1 MKKILFILVTVL
13 FLTSCQL
20 DNVYQKMGLVKPQ
33 ALDVSLSAGVK
44 KVDGKSIDFVKE
56 LLGPGHVVSFNV
68 TTPEN
73 FTGCILRS
81 QSREELEKL
90 TNMINAKCYSKEEL
104 NAFLNSKVTDTNTI
118 EAVNGI
124 AKILESSEDSII
136 NLIDGFFREVEV
148 SGDNL
153 TEEEK
158 QYNSMVKALS
168 NTSEGV
174 VKNLFDPVKDMF
186 GKEITNSDFIKCQLT
201 VDFID
206 GIFAAIDDVCE
217 SYESLNINILDNTD
231 LNNNSS
237 TISGSIDGLAEVA
250 VGSLISNLINPLA
263 CMDRIAYGNEE
274 TIGLPSF
281 DSILNALK

>member
-1 MKKILFILVTVL
+1 MNKILIILVTVL
-13 FLTSCQL
+13 ILTSCQL

-33 ALDVSLSAGVK
+33 ALDVSLSAGVS
-44 KVDGKSIDFVKE
+44 KVDDNIDFVKE
-56 LLGPGHVVSFNV
+56 LLGPGHSVKFNV
-68 TTPEN
+68 TKPDN
-73 FTGCILRS
+73 FSGYILRS

-104 NAFLNSKVTDTNTI
+104 DAFLNAKVTDQNTI
-118 EAVNGI
+118 NAVKGVAQILKSSQDGI
-124 AKILESSEDSII
+124 T
-136 NLIDGFFREVEV
+136 NLIAGFFREAE
-148 SGDNL
+148 GDNL
-153 TEEEK
+153 TEEQK
-158 QYNSMVKALS
+158 QYNSMIKALKEAS
-168 NTSEGV
+168 NDIVLS
-174 VKNLFDPVKDMF
+174 LFDPVIKMF
-186 GKEITNSDFIKCQLT
+186 DIEITNSDFIKCQLT

-206 GIFAAIDDVCE
+206 GVFAAIDDVCE

>member
-104 NAFLNSKVTDTNTI
+104 NTFLNTKVTDQNTI
-118 EAVNGI
+118 NAVKGI
-124 AKILESSEDSII
+124 AQVLDISKENITK
-136 NLIDGFFREVEV
+136 LIKKFFPTV
-148 SGDNL
+148 SGEDL
-153 TEEEK
+153 TEEQK
-158 QYNSMVKALS
+158 QYNSMIKALEEAS
-168 NTSEGV
+168 TDIVDS
-174 VKNLFDPVKDMF
+174 LFTPVISMF
-186 GKEITNSDFIKCQLT
+186 NNEITNSDFIKCQLT

-206 GIFAAIDDVCE
+206 GVFASIDEVYPFLE
-217 SYESLNINILDNTD
+217 LDNSD

>member
-90 TNMINAKCYSKEEL
+90 TNMVNAKCYSKEEL
-104 NAFLNSKVTDTNTI
+104 NTFLNTKVTDQNTI
-118 EAVNGI
+118 NAVKGI
-124 AKILESSEDSII
+124 AQVLDISKENITK
-136 NLIDGFFREVEV
+136 LIKKFFPTV
-148 SGDNL
+148 SGEDL
-153 TEEEK
+153 TEEQK
-158 QYNSMVKALS
+158 QYNSMIKALEEAS
-168 NTSEGV
+168 TDIVDS
-174 VKNLFDPVKDMF
+174 LFTPVISMF
-186 GKEITNSDFIKCQLT
+186 NNEITNSDYIKCQLT

-206 GIFAAIDDVCE
+206 GVFASIDEVYPFLE
-217 SYESLNINILDNTD
+217 LDNSD
-231 LNNNSS
+231 LNNETS
-237 TISGSIDGLAEVA
+237 ISGDIKKIAEVA
-250 VGSLISNLINPLA
+250 VGSLISNLITPLA
-263 CMDRIAYGNEE
+263 CIDRIAYGNEE

>member
-33 ALDVSLSAGVK
+33 ALDVSLSAGVS
-44 KVDGKSIDFVKE
+44 KVDDDNIDFVKE
-56 LLGPGHVVSFNV
+56 LLGPGHSVKFNV
-68 TTPEN
+68 TKPDN
-73 FTGCILRS
+73 FSGCILRS

-104 NAFLNSKVTDTNTI
+104 DAFLNAKVTDQNTI
-118 EAVNGI
+118 NAVKGVAQILKSSQDGI
-124 AKILESSEDSII
+124 T
-136 NLIDGFFREVEV
+136 NLIAGFFREAE
-148 SGDNL
+148 GDNL
-153 TEEEK
+153 TEEQK
-158 QYNSMVKALS
+158 QYNSMIKALKEAS
-168 NTSEGV
+168 NDIVLS
-174 VKNLFDPVKDMF
+174 LFDPVIKMF
-186 GKEITNSDFIKCQLT
+186 DIEITNSDFIKCQLT
-201 VDFID
+201 IDFID
-206 GIFAAIDDVCE
+206 GVFASIDEDYPFLE
-217 SYESLNINILDNTD
+217 LDNSD

>member
-90 TNMINAKCYSKEEL
+90 TNMVNAKCYSKEEL
-104 NAFLNSKVTDTNTI
+104 NTFLNTKVTDQNTI
-118 EAVNGI
+118 NAVNGI
-124 AKILESSEDSII
+124 AQVLDISKENITK
-136 NLIDGFFREVEV
+136 LIKKFFPTV
-148 SGDNL
+148 SGEDL
-153 TEEEK
+153 TEEQK
-158 QYNSMVKALS
+158 QYNSMIKALEEAS
-168 NTSEGV
+168 TDIVDS
-174 VKNLFDPVKDMF
+174 LFTPVISMF
-186 GKEITNSDFIKCQLT
+186 NNEITNSDYIKCQLT

-206 GIFAAIDDVCE
+206 GVFASIDEVYPFLE
-217 SYESLNINILDNTD
+217 LDNSD
-231 LNNNSS
+231 LNNETS
-237 TISGSIDGLAEVA
+237 ISGDIKKIAEVA
-250 VGSLISNLINPLA
+250 VGSLISNLITPLA
-263 CMDRIAYGNEE
+263 CIDRIAYGNEE

-281 DSILNALK
+281 DTILKVLK

>member
-90 TNMINAKCYSKEEL
+90 TNMVNAKCYSKEEL
-104 NAFLNSKVTDTNTI
+104 NTFLNTKVTDQNTI
-118 EAVNGI
+118 NAVNGI
-124 AKILESSEDSII
+124 AQVLDISKENITK
-136 NLIDGFFREVEV
+136 LIKKFFPTV
-148 SGDNL
+148 SGEDL
-153 TEEEK
+153 TEEQK
-158 QYNSMVKALS
+158 QYNSMIKALEEAS
-168 NTSEGV
+168 TDIVDS
-174 VKNLFDPVKDMF
+174 LFTPVISMF
-186 GKEITNSDFIKCQLT
+186 NNEITNSDYIKCQLT

-206 GIFAAIDDVCE
+206 GVFASIDEVYPFLE
-217 SYESLNINILDNTD
+217 LDNSD
-231 LNNNSS
+231 LNNETS
-237 TISGSIDGLAEVA
+237 ISGDIKKIAEVA
-250 VGSLISNLINPLA
+250 VGSLISNLITPLA
-263 CMDRIAYGNEE
+263 CIDRIAYGNEE

>member
-1 MKKILFILVTVL
+1 MNKILIILVTVL
-13 FLTSCQL
+13 ILTSCQL

-33 ALDVSLSAGVK
+33 ALDVSLSAGVS
-44 KVDGKSIDFVKE
+44 KVDDDNIDFVKE
-56 LLGPGHVVSFNV
+56 LLGPGHSVKFNV
-68 TTPEN
+68 TKPDN
-73 FTGCILRS
+73 FSGYILRS

-104 NAFLNSKVTDTNTI
+104 DAFLNAKVTDQNTI
-118 EAVNGI
+118 NAVKGVAQILKSSQDGI
-124 AKILESSEDSII
+124 T
-136 NLIDGFFREVEV
+136 NLIAGFFREAE
-148 SGDNL
+148 GDNL
-153 TEEEK
+153 TEEQK
-158 QYNSMVKALS
+158 QYNSMIKALKEAS
-168 NTSEGV
+168 NDIVLS
-174 VKNLFDPVKDMF
+174 LFDPVIKMF
-186 GKEITNSDFIKCQLT
+186 DIEITNSDFIKCQLT
-201 VDFID
+201 IDFID
-206 GIFAAIDDVCE
+206 GVFASIDEVYPFLE
-217 SYESLNINILDNTD
+217 LDNSD

>member
-1 MKKILFILVTVL
+1 MNKILIILVTVL
-13 FLTSCQL
+13 ILTSCQL

-33 ALDVSLSAGVK
+33 ALDVSLSAGVS
-44 KVDGKSIDFVKE
+44 KVDDDNIDFVKE
-56 LLGPGHVVSFNV
+56 LLGPGHSVKFNV
-68 TTPEN
+68 TKPDN
-73 FTGCILRS
+73 FSGYILRS

-104 NAFLNSKVTDTNTI
+104 DAFLNAKVTDQNTI
-118 EAVNGI
+118 NAVKGVAQILKSSQDGI
-124 AKILESSEDSII
+124 T
-136 NLIDGFFREVEV
+136 NLIAGFFREAE
-148 SGDNL
+148 GDNL
-153 TEEEK
+153 TEEQK
-158 QYNSMVKALS
+158 QYNSMIKALKEAS
-168 NTSEGV
+168 TSI
-174 VKNLFDPVKDMF
+174 VKSLFNPVIDMF

-206 GIFAAIDDVCE
+206 GVFAAIDDVCE

>member
-33 ALDVSLSAGVK
+33 ALDVSLSAGVS
-44 KVDGKSIDFVKE
+44 KVDDDNIDFVKE
-56 LLGPGHVVSFNV
+56 LLGPGHSVKFNV
-68 TTPEN
+68 TKPDN
-73 FTGCILRS
+73 FSGYILRS

-104 NAFLNSKVTDTNTI
+104 DAFLNAKVTDQNTI
-118 EAVNGI
+118 NAVKGVAQILKSSQDGI
-124 AKILESSEDSII
+124 T
-136 NLIDGFFREVEV
+136 NLIAGFFREAE
-148 SGDNL
+148 GDNL
-153 TEEEK
+153 TEEQK
-158 QYNSMVKALS
+158 QYNSMIKALKEAS
-168 NTSEGV
+168 NDIVLS
-174 VKNLFDPVKDMF
+174 LFDPVIKMF
-186 GKEITNSDFIKCQLT
+186 DIEITNSDFIKCQLT
-201 VDFID
+201 IDFID
-206 GIFAAIDDVCE
+206 GVFASIDEVYPFLE
-217 SYESLNINILDNTD
+217 LDNSD

>member
-90 TNMINAKCYSKEEL
+90 TNMVNAKCYSKEEL
-104 NAFLNSKVTDTNTI
+104 NTFLNTKVTDQNTI
-118 EAVNGI
+118 NAVNGI
-124 AKILESSEDSII
+124 AQVLDISKENITK
-136 NLIDGFFREVEV
+136 LIKKFFPTV
-148 SGDNL
+148 SGEDL
-153 TEEEK
+153 TEEQK
-158 QYNSMVKALS
+158 QYNSMIKALEEAS
-168 NTSEGV
+168 TDIVDS
-174 VKNLFDPVKDMF
+174 LFTPVISMF
-186 GKEITNSDFIKCQLT
+186 NNEITNSDYIKCQLT

-206 GIFAAIDDVCE
+206 GVFASIDEV
-217 SYESLNINILDNTD
+217 YKSLD
-231 LNNNSS
+231 LGKAELNKTAS
-237 TISGSIDGLAEVA
+237 ISGDIKDIADVA
-250 VGSLISNLINPLA
+250 VGALISNLITPLA
-263 CMDRIAYGNEE
+263 CMDRIAFGNEK

>member
-1 MKKILFILVTVL
+1 MNKILIILVTVL
-13 FLTSCQL
+13 ILTSCQL

-33 ALDVSLSAGVK
+33 ALDVSLSAGVS
-44 KVDGKSIDFVKE
+44 KVDDDNIDFVKE
-56 LLGPGHVVSFNV
+56 LLGPGHSVKFNV
-68 TTPEN
+68 TKPDN
-73 FTGCILRS
+73 FSGYILRS

-104 NAFLNSKVTDTNTI
+104 DAFLNAKVTDQNTI
-118 EAVNGI
+118 NAVKGVAQILKSSQDGI
-124 AKILESSEDSII
+124 T
-136 NLIDGFFREVEV
+136 NLIAGFFREAE
-148 SGDNL
+148 GDNL
-153 TEEEK
+153 TEEQK
-158 QYNSMVKALS
+158 QYNSMIKALKEAS
-168 NTSEGV
+168 NDIVLS
-174 VKNLFDPVKDMF
+174 LFDPVIKMF
-186 GKEITNSDFIKCQLT
+186 DIEITNSDFIKCQLT
-201 VDFID
+201 IDFID
-206 GIFAAIDDVCE
+206 GVFASIDEVYPFLE
-217 SYESLNINILDNTD
+217 LDNTD

>member
-90 TNMINAKCYSKEEL
+90 TNMVNAKCYSKEEL
-104 NAFLNSKVTDTNTI
+104 NTFLNTKVTDQNTI
-118 EAVNGI
+118 NAVKGI
-124 AKILESSEDSII
+124 AQVLDISKDSIT
-136 NLIDGFFREVEV
+136 NLINDFFTEV

-158 QYNSMVKALS
+158 QYNSMVNALNEAS
-168 NTSEGV
+168 TSI
-174 VKNLFDPVKDMF
+174 VKSLFNPVIDMF

-206 GIFAAIDDVCE
+206 GVFAAIDDVCE

>member
-13 FLTSCQL
+13 FITSCQL
-20 DNVYQKMGLVKPQ
+20 DNVYQKIGLVKPQ

-44 KVDGKSIDFVKE
+44 EVDVDGEQIDFVKE
-56 LLGPGHVVSFNV
+56 LLGPEHRVSFNV
-68 TTPEN
+68 IKPDN
-73 FTGCILRS
+73 FSGYILRS

-124 AKILESSEDSII
+124 AKVLESSSKSITK
-136 NLIDGFFREVEV
+136 LITNFLPTVNR
-148 SGDNL
+148 DNL

-158 QYNSMVKALS
+158 QYNSMVNALNKAS
-168 NTSEGV
+168 TSI
-174 VKNLFDPVKDMF
+174 VKSLFEPVIYMF

-206 GIFAAIDDVCE
+206 GVFASIDEVYPFLE
-217 SYESLNINILDNTD
+217 LDNSD
-231 LNNNSS
+231 LNNETS
-237 TISGSIDGLAEVA
+237 ISGDIEKIAEVA
-250 VGSLISNLINPLA
+250 VGSLISNLITPLA
-263 CMDRIAYGNEE
+263 CIDRIAYGNEE

>member
-90 TNMINAKCYSKEEL
+90 TNMVNAKCYSKEEL
-104 NAFLNSKVTDTNTI
+104 NTFLNTKVTDQNTI
-118 EAVNGI
+118 NAVNGI
-124 AKILESSEDSII
+124 AQVLDISKENITK
-136 NLIDGFFREVEV
+136 LIKKFFPTV
-148 SGDNL
+148 SGEDL
-153 TEEEK
+153 TEEQK
-158 QYNSMVKALS
+158 QYNSMIKALEEAS
-168 NTSEGV
+168 TDIVDS
-174 VKNLFDPVKDMF
+174 LFTPVISMF
-186 GKEITNSDFIKCQLT
+186 NNEITNSDYIKCQLT

-206 GIFAAIDDVCE
+206 GVFASIDEVYPFLE
-217 SYESLNINILDNTD
+217 LDNSD
-231 LNNNSS
+231 LNNETS
-237 TISGSIDGLAEVA
+237 ISGDIKKIAEVA

>member
-33 ALDVSLSAGVK
+33 ALDVSLSAGVS
-44 KVDGKSIDFVKE
+44 KVDDDNIDFVKE
-56 LLGPGHVVSFNV
+56 LLGPGHSVKFNV
-68 TTPEN
+68 TKPDN
-73 FTGCILRS
+73 FSGYILRS

-104 NAFLNSKVTDTNTI
+104 DAFLNAKVTDQNTI
-118 EAVNGI
+118 NAVKGVAQILKSSQDGI
-124 AKILESSEDSII
+124 T
-136 NLIDGFFREVEV
+136 NLIAGFFREAE
-148 SGDNL
+148 GDNL
-153 TEEEK
+153 TEEQK
-158 QYNSMVKALS
+158 QYNSMIKALKEAS
-168 NTSEGV
+168 NDIVLS
-174 VKNLFDPVKDMF
+174 LFDPVIKMF
-186 GKEITNSDFIKCQLT
+186 DIEITNSDFIKCQLT
-201 VDFID
+201 IDFID
-206 GIFAAIDDVCE
+206 GVFASIDEDYPFLE
-217 SYESLNINILDNTD
+217 LDNSD